1 MNFGYQND
9 GIPISDYFKSAS
21 KSQSQKRFKPREVKA
36 LSTRQ
41 QVSWMRRKDELLE
54 LLTWDSH
61 TYVNDDRY
69 SLVQEAGDRWRRWR
83 LVVRDAQAEDQGQY
97 RCQVATQPPMALT
110 VTLNVT
116 EPRAR
121 VVDERGTKVLEKH
134 YNSGSMIELKCVI
147 ERVPFPPAAVTWRR
161 DATLLSFN
169 TSRGGISVKGDPTS
183 GFIRSQLYVRE
194 ASPSDSGVY
203 SCWYGNYTRDIVTV
217 HVLAGENS
225 AAMQHDA
232 LPGGSASENARGQ
245 SSGGAALPASCPS
258 QLLLALLTSYFGV
271 SSYFFRSGDPSPSWD
286 FLCLRRLVG
295 VCRVICVSFS
305 LRF

>member
-1 MNFGYQND
+1 
-9 GIPISDYFKSAS
+9 
-21 KSQSQKRFKPREVKA
+21 
-36 LSTRQ
+36 
-41 QVSWMRRKDELLE
+41 MRRKDDLLE

-61 TYVNDDRY
+61 TYANDDRY

-83 LVVRDAQAEDQGQY
+83 LVVRDAQTDDEGQY
-97 RCQVATQPPMALT
+97 RCQVATQPPLVLT
-110 VTLNVT
+110 VTLSVT

-147 ERVPFPPAAVTWRR
+147 ERVPFPPAAVAWRR

-203 SCWYGNYTRDIVTV
+203 SCWYGNYTKDTVTV

-225 AAMQHDA
+225 AAMQHDS

-245 SSGGAALPASCPS
+245 SSGGAALTACCPS
-258 QLLLALLTSYFGV
+258 QLLLALLTSYFSA
-271 SSYFFRSGDPSPSWD
+271 SSYSFRSGDPCSSWI
-286 FLCLRRLVG
+286 FLYLRRLVG
-295 VCRVICVSFS
+295 ELCRASFS